1 MAMSLFAEAIMLG
14 GGPDFQDHEIVAHFG
29 RNEQGI
35 FRDVLGDGWEIA
47 WDFYLSEY
55 TNRHRAIR
63 PFDGIVEVL
72 DDLRAVALPMGV
84 ITAKTLVTGKLS
96 IEALGLE
103 TYFDEVRGGGPDRVL
118 KAGQISDLVSL
129 WGIDPGSVAYVGDT
143 PTDMREA
150 RAAGVI
156 GVAAC
161 WSVVAD
167 RESLVAAQPDVI
179 VDSVEDL
186 RVWLFA
192 DYQKRPA

>member
-1 MAMSLFAEAIMLG
+1 
-14 GGPDFQDHEIVAHFG
+14 
-29 RNEQGI
+29 
-35 FRDVLGDGWEIA
+35 
-47 WDFYLSEY
+47 
-55 TNRHRAIR
+55 
-63 PFDGIVEVL
+63 
-72 DDLRAVALPMGV
+72 MGV